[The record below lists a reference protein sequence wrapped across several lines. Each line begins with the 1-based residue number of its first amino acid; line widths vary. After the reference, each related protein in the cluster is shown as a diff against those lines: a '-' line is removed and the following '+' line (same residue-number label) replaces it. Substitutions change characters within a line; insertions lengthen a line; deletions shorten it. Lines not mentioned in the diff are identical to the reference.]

1 MHPRLLFL
9 LPFLLVSVSP
19 AAPVLQDDAFDLPPG
34 FHIYKVAPPE
44 LTAGSYDI
52 TFDGEG
58 RLLVGDGK
66 NVRRL
71 DDSDGDQVY
80 DTYAI
85 IAEGLG
91 GRGPQGLV
99 VFGDTL
105 YAVGGDGLQRFS
117 GYQSGGPLKHE
128 GRLGA
133 SFRTGGDHAAH
144 TILRGLDD
152 YLYFVSG
159 DGGGTGDRKHIT
171 EETSP
176 VLYERDA
183 SVFRIDP
190 TGQQWECVGSGGRNP
205 PSLGMNYLGELF
217 SFDSDMEWHVDL
229 PFYRPVRLNHWA
241 TGGDQG
247 WQSVGAYPKYYP
259 DCLPGVLDVGRGS
272 PDWGQFY
279 EHTAFPAH
287 YRDAF
292 LVCDYQWKSATSGGY
307 ANPGRV
313 VAFHLERS
321 EATWKAEMTVL
332 AQPKRESDIGFGV
345 VAVEVAPDGSL
356 MISDHNQGVW
366 RLFYDPNSD
375 GIAPEIVPTVPSQ
388 EPSVEAILTLP
399 QPMAEWSRV
408 AQKGMLDGHG
418 EQLSQALNV
427 WIQDPAKPLRQ
438 RLRALRLRAPVFRD
452 LKSSLIEGLTQDPKP
467 EMRGQAAWLVG
478 LRQRAEEVSWIV
490 GLLEDPDSFVRRR
503 AAECF
508 TRFSDSRAVPGLV
521 ARLSDS
527 DRFVRYAAMTALSH
541 RPTGELV
548 ALMQESREP
557 AALLRLLV
565 ATHLR
570 RDRPESADVCRV
582 VEYLLV
588 AERSGDVAAQLDFL
602 RVLGLF
608 EKEVSKDEALVGRV
622 KEYLIQG
629 YPEKDRELRW
639 EKGRL
644 LGDYGVGEG
653 FTLILKEL
661 ERETDG
667 VTQFHLADCLSRISA
682 GWAPEESQ
690 RLVRWLVSTQTGWFA
705 EFEGKGRQFPSFWGA
720 VLTRLGSLHG
730 QAFMAEANQ
739 FVSGSQLADVGFK
752 VIQKT
757 PGADKIVL
765 GALSD
770 ASGLA
775 ETQRLLG
782 VLEGMPTPTVVEAL
796 LGQLDGTNE
805 RARRDA
811 FVAALAAHDLP
822 AKRSALFLQEILKVE
837 DKRTISRCAERLR
850 ADAFTFEEYE
860 FRKDLQ
866 LDHWSG
872 EQAVAFR
879 LLELMG
885 QHPDVVIE
893 IEGALAAVVSH
904 SRPSH
909 QPMLQVIWTSTE
921 QNNDERAWFTRS
933 FRLEGAPVSG
943 KLLLTCDNEFEA
955 HLNGERVAVGKNW
968 ERPQTVDVASKLR
981 EGENRFCIVGL
992 NHGGPAGLALDLAWE
1007 TSTRSG
1013 RVVTDTTWKV
1023 NTVEPPKGWIT
1034 RGDAV
1039 GNWYA
1044 GKDVSKPTD
1053 NVLTTMKNRL
1063 GKEPLTQPE
1072 SIQEYWQLWY
1082 RHRFGQ
1088 PFAPRLPPSE
1098 QLDDAALHDFVV
1110 GMKGY
1115 SGDIARGRQVYLEA
1129 SCFACHGGVD
1139 DQSSA
1144 VFGPALAGV
1153 TKRLN
1158 VGELAEALVYPSR
1171 QVPDRFKAKQVLT
1184 IDGRTLGGFLTE
1196 QSEDF
1201 IAITDLQNQVTRLPR
1216 RSVKEIKAQ
1225 ATSLMPAKL
1234 LNRFS
1239 LEDIGHLMAF
1249 LHQMK

>member
-1 MHPRLLFL
+1 MLPRLLCLLLFL
-9 LPFLLVSVSP
+9 LASAAS
-19 AAPVLQDDAFDLPPG
+19 AAPVLQDDAFDLPAG
-34 FHIYKVAPPE
+34 FHIYKVAEPE
-44 LTAGSYDI
+44 LTGGSYDI
-52 TFDGEG
+52 TFDGAG

-99 VFGDTL
+99 VYGDML

-133 SFRTGGDHAAH
+133 PFQTGGDHAAH

-152 YLYFVSG
+152 YLYLVSG
-159 DGGGTGDRKHIT
+159 DGGGIGGRKHIT

-176 VLYERDA
+176 VLNERDA
-183 SVFRIDP
+183 SVFRVDP

-205 PSLGMNYLGELF
+205 PSLGMNYLGEFF

-229 PFYRPVRLNHWA
+229 PFYRPVRFNHWA

-247 WQSVGAYPKYYP
+247 WQSVGAYPKYYL

-279 EHTAFPAH
+279 EHTAFPAA

-321 EATWKAEMTVL
+321 AATWKAEMTVL
-332 AQPKRESDIGFGV
+332 AQPKRESGIGFGV
-345 VAVEVAPDGSL
+345 VDVEVAPDGSL

-366 RLFYDPNSD
+366 RLFYDPDSD
-375 GIAPEIVPTVPSQ
+375 PTPPAMVSAVPSH
-388 EPSVEAILTLP
+388 EPSIEALLTLP

-408 AQKGMLDGHG
+408 AQENMLEEGG
-418 EQLSQALNV
+418 EELTQALNV

-438 RLRALRLRAPVFRD
+438 RLRALRLRAPAFRD
-452 LKSSLIEGLTQDPKP
+452 LESTLIAGLIQDPKP
-467 EMRGQAAWLVG
+467 EMRGQATWLVG
-478 LRQRAEEVSWIV
+478 LRQRAEEIPWVV
-490 GLLEDPDSFVRRR
+490 GLLEDPAPFVRRR

-508 TRFSDSRAVPGLV
+508 TRFSDPRAVPGLV
-521 ARLSDS
+521 ARLSEP

-541 RPTGELV
+541 RPTDELV

-557 AALLRLLV
+557 AALMRLLV

-570 RDRPESADVCRV
+570 RDRPESADVCRL
-582 VEYLLV
+582 VERLLDS
-588 AERSGDVAAQLDFL
+588 EPTPLDLL
-602 RVLGLF
+602 RMLGLF
-608 EKEVSKDEALVGRV
+608 EEEVSKEEALATRV
-622 KEYLIQG
+622 NDYLIQG
-629 YPEKDRELRW
+629 YPETDRDIRW

-644 LGDYGVGEG
+644 LGDYGVAEG
-653 FTLILKEL
+653 FTLLLKEL

-682 GWAPEESQ
+682 GWTPEESQ

-705 EFEGKGRQFPSFWGA
+705 EVEGKGRQFPSFWGA

-730 QAFMAEANQ
+730 EAFMAEANQ

-757 PGADKIVL
+757 PGADQVVL
-765 GALSD
+765 RALENT
-770 ASGLA
+770 SGLA

-782 VLEGMPTPTVVEAL
+782 VLEGMPTPAVVDAL
-796 LGQLDGTNE
+796 LGRLDAATDRGQ
-805 RARRDA
+805 RDA
-811 FVAALAAHDLP
+811 FVAALAAHELP
-822 AKRSALFLQEILKVE
+822 AKRSALFLQEILFVE
-837 DKRTISRCAERLR
+837 DKRAISRCAERLR

-866 LDHWSG
+866 LGQWTG

-885 QHPDVVIE
+885 QHPDMVASL
-893 IEGALAAVVSH
+893 EGALAAVVSH
-904 SRPSH
+904 TRPSH
-909 QPMLQVIWTSTE
+909 QPKLQVIWTSAE

-955 HLNGERVAVGKNW
+955 YLNGERVAAGKNW
-968 ERPQTVDVASKLR
+968 ERPQNVDVCSKLR
-981 EGENRFCIVGL
+981 KGENRFCIAGL

-1013 RVVTDTTWKV
+1013 RLVTDTTWKASP
-1023 NTVEPPKGWIT
+1023 VEPPKGWLT
-1034 RGDAV
+1034 QGEAV
-1039 GNWYA
+1039 GNWLA
-1044 GKDVSKPTD
+1044 CNDVSKSTD
-1053 NVLTTMKNRL
+1053 NVMTIMKNRL

-1072 SIQEYWQLWY
+1072 AIQEYWQLWY
-1082 RHRFGQ
+1082 RNRYGQ
-1088 PFAPRLPPSE
+1088 PFAPRVTPGDV
-1098 QLDDAALHDFVV
+1098 LDDAVLHSLIV
-1110 GMKGY
+1110 GMKDY
-1115 SGDIARGRQVYLEA
+1115 SGDLARGRQVYLEA

-1158 VGELAEALVYPSR
+1158 ASELADALVYPSR
-1171 QVPDRFKAKQVLT
+1171 QVAERFKAQEVLT
-1184 IDGRTLGGFLTE
+1184 NDGRTLSGFLTE

-1201 IAITDLQNQVTRLPR
+1201 VAITDLQNQVTRLPR
-1216 RSVKEIKAQ
+1216 SAVKEIKAQ
-1225 ATSLMPAKL
+1225 ESSLMPAKL

-1239 LEDIGHLMAF
+1239 REDIAHLMAF
-1249 LHQMK
+1249 LDQMK